1 MARGQG
7 TSGAKSPSQTGRL
20 VCVWIWGVGVAGA
33 WEPSPLVTPLWF
45 LSSAHHGP
53 REPLPAPS
61 SRGGVWP
68 GTPGALCPGKR
79 RPRSLPCISGRT
91 RSRHRDQGRV
101 SDRPCGCFPAF
112 ISASKNREH
121 AVIVSVDAETTFGK
135 IYSLSLIKTPK
146 LRKRRAH
153 LGEGLSQNQ
162 QVMAFYRA
170 RPPGVPFMPE
180 TELAEGSVFLR
191 EVLAPLALQRAE
203 DGEEKVAV
211 VVICRG

>member
-1 MARGQG
+1 MAGGQG

-112 ISASKNREH
+112 ISALMNREH

-170 RPPGVPFMPE
+170 RPHGCPVHAGN
-180 TELAEGSVFLR
+180 
-191 EVLAPLALQRAE
+191 
-203 DGEEKVAV
+203 
-211 VVICRG
+211 